1 MSDKNAK
8 ITASQTTDAFN
19 EKIMNHSERLA
30 TLEERSKHLA
40 TKQDLETIR
49 TKVSDA
55 INAQT
60 WKIIGAV
67 AGLVAAVYFIAK

>member
-1 MSDKNAK
+1 MSDKGDK
-8 ITASQTTDAFN
+8 ITASQTTDTFN
-19 EKIMNHSERLA
+19 EKIMDHSERLA

-40 TKQDLETIR
+40 TKEDLEKLR
-49 TKVSDA
+49 TNVSDA

-60 WKIIGAV
+60 WKIIGAA